1 MPKSKPKLKNQ
12 LLLVLCISVMS
23 ALFGAITN
31 SVNAIGSVSSSVTA
45 PINGSCPAQIP
56 TLINGSF
63 EDFSNPAEDPNV
75 LSGLEGGSVYGKW
88 HGYADGPDQI
98 LLLKPSATAGAG
110 QTANYLTGWKSTTTL
125 LELQRQV
132 PTYTDRHNA
141 SGALVTPSLNSPALG
156 NATTTT
162 ISSNPSDYFDKY
174 APQAAEGD
182 YWAELNP
189 TAPSALYQDITVP
202 SAAQV
207 FWSIKHRGRTD
218 SNPNEEMKVLI
229 GPVVNNVASLTQQTS
244 IQKYSPT
251 NVNVYVGAPTYGSNS
266 TSVSQILGTLSGGW
280 NRFEGTYPAD
290 NSQGAQASRILRLQ
304 FESIRGG
311 NGWATFGNL
320 LDDIQFSALLACPV
334 TKSLQ
339 VGQTATIDV
348 TGQFGASQT
357 EKVSYGVRQSLSA
370 LGNSN
375 APSSQFATSGNTV
388 SFTPAQAGT
397 FSVDYQVS
405 MDFGGQTYSAAST
418 INYVVSADPNATPTA
433 SPSSNSS
440 SSPLAVNQAATPVT
454 TLAETGIEVMDWLLL
469 AFTLLMLGL
478 TIFLSLRKK
487 YS

>member
-1 MPKSKPKLKNQ
+1 MLKSETKLKKK
-12 LLLVLCISVMS
+12 LSLVLCIAIISVS
-23 ALFGAITN
+23 VLLAPN
-31 SVNAIGSVSSSVTA
+31 SVNAIGTVSGSVTA

-75 LSGLEGGSVYGKW
+75 VSNLEGGSVYGKW

-98 LLLKPSATAGAG
+98 LLLKPSATASAG

-132 PTYTDRHNA
+132 PAYTDRHNV
-141 SGALVTPSLNSPALG
+141 SGTLVTPSLNSPASG
-156 NATTTT
+156 TATTTT

-174 APQAAEGD
+174 APQAAEGN

-189 TAPSALYQDITVP
+189 TTPSALYQDITVP

-229 GPVVNNVASLTQQTS
+229 GPVVNNVASLAQQTP
-244 IQKYSPT
+244 IQKYAPT
-251 NVNVYVGAPTYGSNS
+251 NANVYVGAPTYGSNS
-266 TSVSQILGTLSGGW
+266 TSVLQILGTLSGGW

-290 NSQGAQASRILRLQ
+290 NSQGAPTSRILRLQ

-339 VGQTATIDV
+339 VGQTASVDV
-348 TGQFGASQT
+348 TGPLGASQT

-388 SFTPAQAGT
+388 SFTPTQAGT

-433 SPSSNSS
+433 NPSSNPSS
-440 SSPLAVNQAATPVT
+440 SQLAANQVATPVT
-454 TLAETGIEVMDWLLL
+454 ALAKTGAETSGKLLIALVSLMFGFILLL
-469 AFTLLMLGL
+469 TFKEK
-478 TIFLSLRKK
+478 SN
-487 YS
+487 